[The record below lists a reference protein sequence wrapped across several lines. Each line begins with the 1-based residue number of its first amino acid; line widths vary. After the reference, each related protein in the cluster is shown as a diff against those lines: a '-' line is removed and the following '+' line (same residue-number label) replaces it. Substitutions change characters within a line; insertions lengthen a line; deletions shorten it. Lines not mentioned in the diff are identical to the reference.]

1 MRPRFGVATAIAV
14 VLCALWLPAM
24 ALAGNDPTGAQYED
38 TVTQVSNAAEQAP
51 SQSTQSGGGLP
62 VTGSD
67 VIALAAV
74 ALSLGGAGFALR
86 RLASR
91 ESRS

>member
-1 MRPRFGVATAIAV
+1 MRPRIGVATAIVV

-24 ALAGNDPTGAQYED
+24 APGQNDPTAAQYED
-38 TVTQVSNAAEQAP
+38 TVSQVSRAAGQAP
-51 SQSTQSGGGLP
+51 SQPSQSGGALP
-62 VTGSD
+62 VTGAD

-86 RLASR
+86 RLAGR